1 MTLLEPDVAL
11 TDFALALECGG
22 FAAWLF
28 RARDASRPGALPF
41 VLFFAATGLAALLG
55 GIFHGFLSDPHSNPA
70 RAVWTA
76 TMITIGAAA
85 LSCWLAAARLCLS
98 EAGAALLI
106 RFAAALFVIYIAAV
120 LFISD
125 SFRVAVVHYLPA
137 AAFLLLAFILAYRRR
152 RDGFLL
158 AGAAGVLLAFVAAG
172 IQQYGLNLHPLYFNH
187 NAFYHLVQA
196 AALLLIFVAARG
208 VITRRAM

>member
-28 RARDASRPGALPF
+28 RARDVSRPGTFPF
-41 VLFFAATGLAALLG
+41 VFFFAATGLAALLG
-55 GIFHGFLSDPHSNPA
+55 GIFHGFLSDRQLELA
-70 RAVWTA
+70 RAVWTG
-76 TMITIGAAA
+76 TMIAIGAAA
-85 LSCWLAAARLCLS
+85 LSSWLAAAGLCLS
-98 EAGAALLI
+98 GAGAALLI

-125 SFRVAVVHYLPA
+125 SFTVAVVHYLPA
-137 AAFLLLAFILAYRRR
+137 ATFLLLAFILAYRRS

-158 AGAAGVLLAFVAAG
+158 AGAAGVLLTFVAAG

-187 NAFYHLVQA
+187 NAFYHLIQA
-196 AALLLIFVAARG
+196 VALLLIFVAARG
-208 VITRRAM
+208 VTTR